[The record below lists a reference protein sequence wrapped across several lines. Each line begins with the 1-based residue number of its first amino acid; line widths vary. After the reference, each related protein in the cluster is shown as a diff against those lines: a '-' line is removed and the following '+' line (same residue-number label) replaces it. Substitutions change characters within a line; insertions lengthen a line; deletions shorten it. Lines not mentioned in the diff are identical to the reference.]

1 MSESLGL
8 SIGVANL
15 VAARGG
21 SVPVAR
27 TPVLTLFDHRP
38 SEVGLPAENPNLNE
52 SGLVLRGFVE
62 RVGDPSPLVA
72 ADGTKYLGQALTIEA
87 LEAMARIVGYGAPL
101 TIAFPAYWSETQVA
115 ALRQELFAQPDL
127 AVKGGTPTLISDAAA
142 ALATLRARPGFPT
155 SGVIALC
162 DFGAGGTSITLADAG
177 PEFRQVGSTV
187 RYSEFSGDDID
198 QLILNH
204 LLTVSP
210 GVDDSSVSNT
220 ATSMGSV
227 TRMLGGCR
235 AAKEQLSATTVA
247 SVATGTPGGDR
258 QLTRS
263 EFEQLIAT
271 PLDRFVAAIAD
282 VLQRNGVTRLEAVGA
297 VGGGASI
304 PLITTR
310 LSDGL
315 RVPVFTTPEPLFSAA
330 IGAAALGQE
339 QTSAGAATGMAPA
352 AGAPTSVVGAVAP
365 ATVAAPAVPSGEPT
379 SAVPTEAFPDETRQS
394 TDRALAWSEDS
405 GTGGEPVPYTG
416 PADYTSPNEPAPA
429 PDYAPAARPESE
441 PEDTDVPVWYRRLAI
456 LLSLAG
462 AAAAILVAVV
472 LALTMGQSTNTKP
485 VVTTSQPPPITTSTT
500 GPDGSPTQA
509 VITPPPVVVTTE
521 VTVTPTTTEEPSTTS
536 TTQSTSETTSS
547 STTTTTQ
554 PTTTQP
560 TTTQPTTTNP
570 PTTTAPTTTR
580 PRTHQAAADPATS
593 LPGESERA
601 GPLIVWPLTLWG

>member
-27 TPVLTLFDHRP
+27 TPVLTLFDHRQ
-38 SEVGLPAENPNLNE
+38 SEVGLPEENPNLNE

-87 LEAMARIVGYGAPL
+87 LEAMARIVGYGTPL
-101 TIAFPAYWSETQVA
+101 TIAFPAYWSENQVA

-142 ALATLRARPGFPT
+142 ALATLKARPGFPA
-155 SGVIALC
+155 SGVVALC

-177 PEFRQVGSTV
+177 SNFRQLGGTV

-210 GVDDSSVSNT
+210 GVDDTSVSNT

-247 SVATGTPGGDR
+247 TVSTGTPGGDR

-263 EFEQLIAT
+263 EFEQLIST
-271 PLDRFVAAIAD
+271 PLDRFIAAIGD
-282 VLQRNGVTRLEAVGA
+282 VLQRNKIARLAAVGA
-297 VGGGASI
+297 AGGGASI

-310 LSDGL
+310 LSDAL
-315 RVPVFTTPEPLFSAA
+315 QVPVFTTPEPLFSAA
-330 IGAAALGQE
+330 VGAAALGQD
-339 QTSAGAATGMAPA
+339 QTSAGAATGMGPA
-352 AGAPTSVVGAVAP
+352 VEVPTGIVGAVGP
-365 ATVAAPAVPSGEPT
+365 ATVAAPAAPTGEPT
-379 SAVPTEAFPDETRQS
+379 SAVPTETFPDGARQS
-394 TDRALAWSEDS
+394 TDRALAWSEDT

-416 PADYTSPNEPAPA
+416 PADYTSPGEPTPT
-429 PDYAPAARPESE
+429 PDYPAARPEPP
-441 PEDTDVPVWYRRLAI
+441 PEVTDVPIWYRRPAI

-472 LALTMGQSTNTKP
+472 LALTMGHNTTTKP
-485 VVTTSQPPPITTSTT
+485 VVTTSQPPPITSDVV
-500 GPDGSPTQA
+500 GPDNSHTTT
-509 VITPPPVVVTTE
+509 VIYPPPVTVTTE
-521 VTVTPTTTEEPSTTS
+521 VPVTTTTAEPTTTS
-536 TTQSTSETTSS
+536 TTSSISTTTSPTS
-547 STTTTTQ
+547 TTTTQ
-554 PTTTQP
+554 PTTTTTQP

-570 PTTTAPTTTR
+570 PTTTAPPTTTR
-580 PRTHQAAADPATS
+580 PVPTRPTRPPLFPINPNA
-593 LPGESERA
+593 PG
-601 GPLIVWPLTLWG
+601 G